1 MMTWGHDGSPP
12 RVARTI
18 GCMSVFTTSTLK
30 PIDLRSS
37 ETKACD
43 PCIPSL
49 NFESVETLGKRM
61 NSFSFSTGSNM
72 RPRCAMPRRLPIPN
86 RPRSVPE
93 MAYSREHHRH
103 SPIVGG
109 LDDLVVADRA
119 PGLYGCRRA
128 GLGGRDQPV
137 RKREEGLADDHA
149 ALEVEA
155 RLPGLPHGD
164 PGAVDARHLARAD
177 PERLLAAAVDDRIRL
192 HVLADLPAEQHRVPL
207 LGRRLAPR

>member
-1 MMTWGHDGSPP
+1 MMTWGQLGSPALL
-12 RVARTI
+12 ARTI
-18 GCMSVFTTSTLK
+18 GWMSVLTTSTVN
-30 PIDLRSS
+30 PMDPRRS
-37 ETKACD
+37 ETNFWD

-119 PGLYGCRRA
+119 PG
-128 GLGGRDQPV
+128 
-137 RKREEGLADDHA
+137 
-149 ALEVEA
+149 
-155 RLPGLPHGD
+155 
-164 PGAVDARHLARAD
+164 
-177 PERLLAAAVDDRIRL
+177 
-192 HVLADLPAEQHRVPL
+192 
-207 LGRRLAPR
+207 